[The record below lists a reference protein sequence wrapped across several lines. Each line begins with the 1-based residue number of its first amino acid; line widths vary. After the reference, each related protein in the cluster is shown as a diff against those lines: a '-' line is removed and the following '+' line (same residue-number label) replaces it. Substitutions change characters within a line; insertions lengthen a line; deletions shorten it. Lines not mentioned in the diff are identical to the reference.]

1 MLLTTSEAPT
11 DGLLAA
17 LTVYLCFLGLVRIAT
32 RVTGPGRSIAL
43 FSAWLA
49 LTAAAAFRHV
59 EPTLGGRDAFIY
71 RLVFESSQGA
81 EGEPISVT
89 GTGAAS
95 EPLYIG
101 LVRLLRLFTD
111 DYHVYFFVV
120 YGIISFGIVYF
131 ISKTLEA
138 RHSVLPLILIFP
150 AWLHSFNIMRNW
162 IAIAFFLVAL
172 TFLIRGRRPAYY
184 ALVLVATGF
193 HLSAAVMLL
202 FPLAAA
208 LLFGRRRPQWT
219 LIGIIVMNGLLLF
232 VSDFVSRI
240 VEGTRY
246 EGYLNLD
253 PTSPLYVLPLVAMAI
268 IGLVCV
274 APAGAA
280 QPGSKELTQLL
291 LFAIGLMTII
301 LLYGGYRYLSYMIA
315 PQAVVAAWALH
326 QVKLRHPL
334 LNLDRLIWTS
344 AIYAVIAVGTLTNLQ
359 SVIELSGVFP
369 YLWTL

>member
-193 HLSAAVMLL
+193 H
-202 FPLAAA
+202 PL
-208 LLFGRRRPQWT
+208 GRGYAP
-219 LIGIIVMNGLLLF
+219 
-232 VSDFVSRI
+232 VSLGGRSPIRAPTTAMDTHRYH
-240 VEGTRY
+240 RY
-246 EGYLNLD
+246 ERS
-253 PTSPLYVLPLVAMAI
+253 TISCF
-268 IGLVCV
+268 GLRQQDCRGNQIRGI
-274 APAGAA
+274 P
-280 QPGSKELTQLL
+280 
-291 LFAIGLMTII
+291 
-301 LLYGGYRYLSYMIA
+301 
-315 PQAVVAAWALH
+315 
-326 QVKLRHPL
+326 
-334 LNLDRLIWTS
+334 
-344 AIYAVIAVGTLTNLQ
+344 
-359 SVIELSGVFP
+359 
-369 YLWTL
+369 